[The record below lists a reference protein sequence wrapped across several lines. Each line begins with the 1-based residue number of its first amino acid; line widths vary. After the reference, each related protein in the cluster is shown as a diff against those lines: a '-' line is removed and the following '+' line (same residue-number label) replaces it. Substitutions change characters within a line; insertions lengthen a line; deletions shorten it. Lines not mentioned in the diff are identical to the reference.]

1 VVPPSGAAA
10 GRYSVASAFDELLE
24 DPRLWRAGRPA
35 RERGRAVAPTGHAAL
50 DALLPGGGWPLGAL
64 IELLGARRGSG
75 ELGLLM
81 PALAGPVLAGR
92 PVAFIGAPHPPYA
105 PALAARGLDPARLF
119 CVEVGEAA
127 RAVWAAE
134 QALETGACGVV
145 LLWLDRAPM
154 RQLRRLQLAAGGGD
168 ALAVLLRP
176 AGAAR
181 RPSPAPLRVLLE
193 PAPGGVSVRVL
204 KARGGRGGVVT
215 VPMES

>member
-1 VVPPSGAAA
+1 M
-10 GRYSVASAFDELLE
+10 ASAFDELLQ

-35 RERGRAVAPTGHAAL
+35 HARGPATAPTGHPAL

-64 IELLGARRGSG
+64 IELLSKRRGCG
-75 ELGLLM
+75 ELGLLL

-105 PALAARGLDPARLF
+105 PALVARGLDPDRLF
-119 CVEVGEAA
+119 CVDAGDAA
-127 RAVWAAE
+127 HGIWAAE
-134 QALETGACGVV
+134 QALGTGACGAV

-154 RQLRRLQLAAGGGD
+154 RQLRRLQLAAGDGD

-181 RPSPAPLRVLLE
+181 RPSPAPLRMLLE
-193 PAPGGVSVRVL
+193 PAPGGLAVRVL
-204 KARGGRGGVVT
+204 KARGSRGGAVT
-215 VPMES
+215 VPAEVDGITLRSVS